1 MSLTIGDMIVKEVCE
16 LPDEQ
21 RLEDAVEEVTSQ
33 VDGVIAGN
41 EYVLGTDEVDRM
53 FASLPSELV
62 LIRKNKITGV
72 YRHVRVYL
80 CINRTRSLSNVSYQ
94 SGHKEEIIK
103 GLGSVFLLR
112 SNPSLCEAIREM
124 YDMIRKLDIHGDE
137 LIIDER
143 E

>member
-16 LPDEQ
+16 LPNEQ
-21 RLEDAVEEVTSQ
+21 QLEDEGEKDTPQ
-33 VDGVIAGN
+33 GDGVIAGN
-41 EYVLGTDEVDRM
+41 EYVLGTDEVDKM

-80 CINRTRSLSNVSYQ
+80 CIHMTRSLSNVSYQ
-94 SGHKEEIIK
+94 SGHKEEVIK

-124 YDMIRKLDIHGDE
+124 YEMICKLDIHGDE

>member
-1 MSLTIGDMIVKEVCE
+1 MALTIGDMIVKETCE
-16 LPDEQ
+16 LPNEQ
-21 RLEDAVEEVTSQ
+21 QLEDAGEEYASQ
-33 VDGVIAGN
+33 GDGAIVGN
-41 EYVLGTDEVDRM
+41 EYDLRTDEVDKM
-53 FASLPSELV
+53 FAALPSELV

-80 CINRTRSLSNVSYQ
+80 CIHGTRSLSTVSYQ